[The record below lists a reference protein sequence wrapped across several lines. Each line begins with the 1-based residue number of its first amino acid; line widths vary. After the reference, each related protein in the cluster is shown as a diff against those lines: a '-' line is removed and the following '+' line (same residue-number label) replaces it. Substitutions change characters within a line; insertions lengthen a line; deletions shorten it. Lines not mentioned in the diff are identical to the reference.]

1 MQETLMTLKTTQA
14 EASDFVSF
22 SICVNNKNK
31 LIVVIGIRSEK
42 FGVKETKT
50 FEILL
55 EVFSEAIASYR
66 SDSKN
71 LLDYSLEGIQ
81 VKEVQKFFAA
91 TAQLSTN

>member
-1 MQETLMTLKTTQA
+1 MTLKTTKA
-14 EASDFVSF
+14 EPSDSVSF
-22 SICVNNKNK
+22 SICVNDKNK
-31 LIVVIGIRSEK
+31 LIVVIGIRSEQ

-50 FEILL
+50 FELPL

-66 SDSKN
+66 ADNKN

-91 TAQLSTN
+91 TAQLSNN